1 MDGLKP
7 ETLSSVIA
15 DIYDCVL
22 QPNWTAVLTRING
35 YMGGAYTTISMSSLS
50 FELPRMAAHS
60 PWDPIQLQVLN
71 DEFGVGGVPGLREV
85 ATGDVD
91 TPRST
96 LNEMPESEFQAS
108 RFYREWVAPQGLRD
122 GCVMKFAQTSDM
134 IGVLATIVSLT
145 VGVAYG
151 AVSGYAGGVLDAVMM
166 RLLDAFLSIPRLL
179 LLIGVL
185 VAWPHLSVAAL
196 VVFLGLTGW
205 FGLSRIVRGQV
216 LALKHAEFVTA
227 AQALGASRRRILW
240 RHMLPN
246 LVSPIVVAAT
256 LGVAHVIV
264 LEAGLSY
271 LGIGVP
277 PPLASW
283 GNIILDGADQVGRLW
298 WMALFPGLFMV
309 LTVMTL
315 NILAEA
321 LSDAYER
328 R

>member
-1 MDGLKP
+1 MPWQTQDFAGN
-7 ETLSSVIA
+7 T
-15 DIYDCVL
+15 
-22 QPNWTAVLTRING
+22 
-35 YMGGAYTTISMSSLS
+35 
-50 FELPRMAAHS
+50 S
-60 PWDPIQLQVLN
+60 PVR
-71 DEFGVGGVPGLREV
+71 LRESPLGLALRRILRKRSSRV
-85 ATGDVD
+85 AFFVLGVILLAGLLAPLIAPYDPAAMPDIVFGKSLPPSFAHPFGTDPFSRDV
-91 TPRST
+91 
-96 LNEMPESEFQAS
+96 LS
-108 RFYREWVAPQGLRD
+108 RVIFGARL
-122 GCVMKFAQTSDM
+122 SLM

-145 VGVAYG
+145 FGVAYG
-151 AVSGYAGGVLDAVMM
+151 AVAGYAGGALDAVMM
-166 RLLDAFLSIPRLL
+166 RVLDACLSIPRLL

-185 VAWPHLSVAAL
+185 VAWPGYSIGAL
-196 VVFLGLTGW
+196 VLFLGLTGW

-240 RHMLPN
+240 RHLLPN

-271 LGIGVP
+271 LGIGVQQ
-277 PPLASW
+277 PLASW
-283 GNIILDGADQVGRLW
+283 GNIIYDGSDQPATLW
-298 WMALFPGLFMV
+298 WMSLFPGLFMV

-321 LSDAYER
+321 LNEAHER

>member
-1 MDGLKP
+1 
-7 ETLSSVIA
+7 V
-15 DIYDCVL
+15 
-22 QPNWTAVLTRING
+22 R
-35 YMGGAYTTISMSSLS
+35 
-50 FELPRMAAHS
+50 
-60 PWDPIQLQVLN
+60 
-71 DEFGVGGVPGLREV
+71 LRESPLGLAV
-85 ATGDVD
+85 RRVLRKRSSRIAFFVLGVILLVGLLAPLLAPYDPAAQPDIVFGKSLPPSLAHPFGTDTYSRDV
-91 TPRST
+91 
-96 LNEMPESEFQAS
+96 LS
-108 RFYREWVAPQGLRD
+108 RVIYGARL
-122 GCVMKFAQTSDM
+122 SLM

-145 VGVAYG
+145 FGVAYG
-151 AVSGYAGGVLDAVMM
+151 AIAGYAGGALDAVMM
-166 RLLDAFLSIPRLL
+166 RVLDAFLSIPRLL

-185 VAWPHLSVAAL
+185 VAWPDFSIGAL
-196 VVFLGLTGW
+196 VLFLGLTGW

-240 RHMLPN
+240 RHLLPN

-271 LGIGVP
+271 LGIGVRQ
-277 PPLASW
+277 PLASW
-283 GNIILDGADQVGRLW
+283 GNIIYEGVDQPAALW
-298 WMALFPGLFMV
+298 WMSLFPGLFMV

-321 LSDAYER
+321 LSDAHER

>member
-1 MDGLKP
+1 MPGQIQDSAATRAALPRESPFALGVRRILRRPSSRVAFFVLGVILLVGLLAPVIAPYNPSAQPDIVGLKDLAP
-7 ETLSSVIA
+7 SLAHPFGTDPYSRDVLSRVI
-15 DIYDCVL
+15 Y
-22 QPNWTAVLTRING
+22 
-35 YMGGAYTTISMSSLS
+35 GARLSL
-50 FELPRMAAHS
+50 
-60 PWDPIQLQVLN
+60 
-71 DEFGVGGVPGLREV
+71 
-85 ATGDVD
+85 
-91 TPRST
+91 
-96 LNEMPESEFQAS
+96 
-108 RFYREWVAPQGLRD
+108 
-122 GCVMKFAQTSDM
+122 M

-151 AVSGYAGGVLDAVMM
+151 AIAGYAGGILDAVMM
-166 RLLDAFLSIPRLL
+166 RVLDAFLSIPRLL

-185 VAWPHLSVAAL
+185 VAWPTRLSIGAL

-240 RHMLPN
+240 RHLLPN

-277 PPLASW
+277 QPLASW
-283 GNIILDGADQVGRLW
+283 GNIIQDGADQVATLW
-298 WMALFPGLFMV
+298 WMSLFPGLFMV

-315 NILAEA
+315 NVRGEA
-321 LSDAYER
+321 LRDAHER

>member
-1 MDGLKP
+1 MPWQTQDFAGS
-7 ETLSSVIA
+7 T
-15 DIYDCVL
+15 
-22 QPNWTAVLTRING
+22 
-35 YMGGAYTTISMSSLS
+35 
-50 FELPRMAAHS
+50 S
-60 PWDPIQLQVLN
+60 PVR
-71 DEFGVGGVPGLREV
+71 LRESPLGLALRRILRKRSSRV
-85 ATGDVD
+85 AFFVLGVILLAGLLAPLIAPYDPAAMPDIVFGKSLPPSFAHPFGTDPFSRDV
-91 TPRST
+91 
-96 LNEMPESEFQAS
+96 LS
-108 RFYREWVAPQGLRD
+108 RVIFGARL
-122 GCVMKFAQTSDM
+122 SLM

-145 VGVAYG
+145 FGVAYG
-151 AVSGYAGGVLDAVMM
+151 AVAGYAGGALDAVMM
-166 RLLDAFLSIPRLL
+166 RVLDAFLSIPRLL

-185 VAWPHLSVAAL
+185 LAWPGSIGAL
-196 VVFLGLTGW
+196 VLFLGFTGW

-240 RHMLPN
+240 RHLLPN
-246 LVSPIVVAAT
+246 LVSPIIVAAT

-277 PPLASW
+277 QPLASW
-283 GNIILDGADQVGRLW
+283 GNIIYDGADQPATLW
-298 WMALFPGLFMV
+298 WMSLFPGLFMV

-321 LSDAYER
+321 LSEAHER

>member
-1 MDGLKP
+1 MPCQTQDFAADSGPTRFRESPLALGLRRILRKRSSRVALFVLGVIVLVGLLAPLVAPYNPAAQPDIVGLKDLP
-7 ETLSSVIA
+7 PSFAHPFGTDPYSRDVLSRVI
-15 DIYDCVL
+15 Y
-22 QPNWTAVLTRING
+22 
-35 YMGGAYTTISMSSLS
+35 GARLSL
-50 FELPRMAAHS
+50 
-60 PWDPIQLQVLN
+60 
-71 DEFGVGGVPGLREV
+71 
-85 ATGDVD
+85 
-91 TPRST
+91 
-96 LNEMPESEFQAS
+96 
-108 RFYREWVAPQGLRD
+108 
-122 GCVMKFAQTSDM
+122 M

-151 AVSGYAGGVLDAVMM
+151 AISGYAGGILDAVMM
-166 RLLDAFLSIPRLL
+166 RLLDACLSIPRLL

-185 VAWPHLSVAAL
+185 VAWPNFSIGAL

-240 RHMLPN
+240 RHLLPN

-277 PPLASW
+277 QPLASW
-283 GNIILDGADQVGRLW
+283 GNIIQDGSDQVATLW

-315 NILAEA
+315 NILAES
-321 LSDAYER
+321 LSDVYER
-328 R
+328 RR

>member
-1 MDGLKP
+1 MPWQTQDFAATSGPTRLRESPLALGVRRILRRPSSRVAFFVLGVIVLVGLLAPLVAPYNPAAQPDIVGLKDLP
-7 ETLSSVIA
+7 PSLAHPFGTDPYSRDVLSRVI
-15 DIYDCVL
+15 Y
-22 QPNWTAVLTRING
+22 
-35 YMGGAYTTISMSSLS
+35 GARLSL
-50 FELPRMAAHS
+50 
-60 PWDPIQLQVLN
+60 
-71 DEFGVGGVPGLREV
+71 
-85 ATGDVD
+85 
-91 TPRST
+91 
-96 LNEMPESEFQAS
+96 
-108 RFYREWVAPQGLRD
+108 
-122 GCVMKFAQTSDM
+122 M

-151 AVSGYAGGVLDAVMM
+151 AIAGYAGGVLDAFMM
-166 RLLDAFLSIPRLL
+166 RVLDAFLSIPRLL

-185 VAWPHLSVAAL
+185 VAWPRLSIGAL

-205 FGLSRIVRGQV
+205 FGVSRIVRGQV

-240 RHMLPN
+240 RHLLPN

-277 PPLASW
+277 QPLASW
-283 GNIILDGADQVGRLW
+283 GNIIQDGSDQVATLW

-321 LSDAYER
+321 LCDSFELL
-328 R
+328 